1 MKTITIRLEDDVFNN
16 IEQRRGKKSKSDF
29 YREIIERSM
38 NINEDDLNNPEY
50 EKLQNEYEKNQVE
63 YDKLQSEYRSLQSEH
78 ESLRTDSQKRE
89 AIEKIQYER
98 IRDLQN
104 QVGFLQL
111 EFSKLNDRLLL
122 PPQKKWWEV
131 WK

>member
-1 MKTITIRLEDDVFNN
+1 MKTITIRLEDDVFNK
-16 IEQRRGKKSKSDF
+16 IEERRGKKSKSDF
-29 YREIIERSM
+29 YREIIENSL
-38 NINEDDLNNPEY
+38 NITEDDLNNPEY
-50 EKLQNEYEKNQVE
+50 DKLQNEYEKNQVE
-63 YDKLQSEYRSLQSEH
+63 YDKLQSEYRSLQSEY
-78 ESLRTDSQKRE
+78 ESIKTDSQKRE

-122 PPQKKWWEV
+122 PPQKKWWHV